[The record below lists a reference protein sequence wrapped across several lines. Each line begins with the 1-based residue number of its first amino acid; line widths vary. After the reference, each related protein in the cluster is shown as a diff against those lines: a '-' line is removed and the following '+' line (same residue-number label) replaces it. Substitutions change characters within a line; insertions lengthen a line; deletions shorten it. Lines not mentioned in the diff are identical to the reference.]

1 VSDTNHDAPPM
12 DRAKILQQCDGK
24 IEANSSYLDVVAEKL
39 GISSLEVN
47 EVGTSN
53 SFFAPNVKKHKID
66 LYGDALSLWIIK
78 KNEALEER
86 MNLLKM
92 AGNRAESETLEQ
104 QLIDEETRKMMVEE
118 LKLKIE
124 AIIDGINKQ
133 HELKTA
139 IVGGSNN
146 GHAKNPFMISL
157 GGGSEEV

>member
-1 VSDTNHDAPPM
+1 MSDTKHDAPPM

-39 GISSLEVN
+39 GISSLDVN
-47 EVGTSN
+47 KVGTSN

-86 MNLLKM
+86 MNLLNI
-92 AGNRAESETLEQ
+92 AGRKDELKALEQ
-104 QLIDEETRKMMVEE
+104 KLIDEETRKMMVEE

-139 IVGGSNN
+139 IVWGGNN
-146 GHAKNPFMISL
+146 GHDRNPFTNSL
-157 GGGSEEV
+157 AGGGEEV